1 MENERIAR
9 EDSGKSIKMIK
20 LGLTVLLEYRLDL
33 IEGRNIGLITNS
45 TGVNESLQDN
55 ISLLVDNPKAKLKA
69 IFSPEHGLWGSVQD
83 AISIPFAQYDQIKI
97 PIYSLY
103 GKTTKPTSEML
114 DGIDALIFD
123 IQDVGVRFYTYIST
137 MAMAMQACA
146 ENGVDFIVLD
156 RPNPVN
162 GNILEGNVL
171 DPDFS
176 SFVGYLPILLRH
188 GMTVG
193 ELVRLFNEHFQ
204 IGVKLSI
211 VAMEGWKRDMWFED
225 TGLAWI
231 MPSPNMPTLDTAT
244 VYPGMCLFEGTNVSE
259 GRGTTKPFEII
270 GAPWIDAHKLAD
282 SLNNLSLSGTKFRPV
297 YFIPTFS
304 KYKDQRCGGVQV
316 HVIDRDKFTPV
327 KIALNIIETI
337 MRKYPDNFQWIG
349 NNRPFFDLLMGT
361 DKVRN
366 DLSKG
371 RSVDDIILSWKDETS
386 DFANIRSKYLL
397 YCNR

>member
-1 MENERIAR
+1 
-9 EDSGKSIKMIK
+9 MIK
-20 LGLTVLLEYRLDL
+20 LGLTVLLEDRLEL
-33 IEGRNIGLITNS
+33 IEGKSVGLITNS

-55 ISLLVDNPKAKLKA
+55 ISLLVDSQKAKLKA

-103 GKTTKPTSEML
+103 GKTTKPTIEML
-114 DGIDALIFD
+114 DGIDVLIFD

-137 MAMAMQACA
+137 MTMAMQACA
-146 ENGVDFIVLD
+146 ENDIDFIVLD
-156 RPNPVN
+156 RPNPIN

-193 ELVRLFNEHFQ
+193 ELARFFNEHFH
-204 IGVKLSI
+204 IGVKLN
-211 VAMEGWKRDMWFED
+211 VVEMKGWKRDTWFDD
-225 TGLAWI
+225 TGLQWV

-244 VYPGMCLFEGTNVSE
+244 VYPGTCLFEGTSLSE

-270 GAPWIDAHKLAD
+270 GAPWIDAHNLAD
-282 SLNNLSLSGTKFRPV
+282 SLNNLYLNGVKFRPV

-304 KYKDQRCGGVQV
+304 KHTDQRCGGVQV

-327 KIALNIIETI
+327 KTALNMIETI
-337 MRKYPDNFQWIG
+337 KRLYPNEFQFIKH
-349 NNRPFFDLLMGT
+349 FDLLMGT
-361 DKVRN
+361 DKIRN
-366 DLSKG
+366 DLSNG
-371 RSVDDIILSWKDETS
+371 LSVNDIIQSWKDEIS
-386 DFANIRSKYLL
+386 DFANVRSKYIL
-397 YCNR
+397 Y

>member
-1 MENERIAR
+1 
-9 EDSGKSIKMIK
+9 MIR
-20 LGLTVLLEYRLDL
+20 LGLTILLEDKLEL
-33 IEGRNIGLITNS
+33 IEGKSVGLITNS

-55 ISLLVDNPKAKLKA
+55 ILLLVDNPKVKLKA

-103 GKTTKPTSEML
+103 GKTTKPTIEML
-114 DGIDALIFD
+114 DSIDALIFD

-146 ENGVDFIVLD
+146 ENNIEFIVLD
-156 RPNPVN
+156 RPNPIN
-162 GNILEGNVL
+162 GNILEGNAL

-188 GMTVG
+188 GMTVS
-193 ELVRLFNEHFQ
+193 ELAKLFNEHFH
-204 IGVKLSI
+204 IGVKLN
-211 VAMEGWKRDMWFED
+211 VVEMEGWERDMWFDD
-225 TGLAWI
+225 TGLQWV

-244 VYPGMCLFEGTNVSE
+244 VYPGTCLFEGTSLSE

-270 GAPWIDAHKLAD
+270 GAPWIDAHNLAD
-282 SLNNLSLSGTKFRPV
+282 SLNNLLLNGVKFRPV

-304 KYKDQRCGGVQV
+304 KHRDQRCGGVQV
-316 HVIDRDKFTPV
+316 HVIDRDKFAPV
-327 KIALNIIETI
+327 KTALNMIETI
-337 MRKYPDNFQWIG
+337 MRLYPNEFQFI
-349 NNRPFFDLLMGT
+349 RHFDLLMGT

-371 RSVDDIILSWKDETS
+371 HSVDDVIQSWKDEIS
-386 DFANIRSKYLL
+386 DFANVRSKYIL
-397 YCNR
+397 Y

>member
-1 MENERIAR
+1 
-9 EDSGKSIKMIK
+9 MIK
-20 LGLTVLLEYRLDL
+20 LGLTVLLEDRLEL
-33 IEGRNIGLITNS
+33 IEGKSVGLITNS

-55 ISLLVDNPKAKLKA
+55 IFLLVDNPQVKLKA

-103 GKTTKPTSEML
+103 GKTTKPTTEML

-146 ENGVDFIVLD
+146 ENDIDFIVLD
-156 RPNPVN
+156 RPNPID

-193 ELVRLFNEHFQ
+193 ELARLFNEHFQ
-204 IGVKLSI
+204 IGAKLS
-211 VAMEGWKRDMWFED
+211 VVEMEGWKRDKWFDD
-225 TGLAWI
+225 TGLQWI

-244 VYPGMCLFEGTNVSE
+244 VYSGTCLFEGTNLSE

-270 GAPWIDAHKLAD
+270 GAPWIDSHNLAD
-282 SLNNLSLSGTKFRPV
+282 SLNNLFLHGVKFRPV

-304 KYKDQRCGGVQV
+304 KHRDQSCGGVQV
-316 HVIDRDKFTPV
+316 HVIDRDKFAPV
-327 KIALNIIETI
+327 KTALNMIEIIK
-337 MRKYPDNFQWIG
+337 RLYPNEFQFIKH
-349 NNRPFFDLLMGT
+349 FDLLMGT
-361 DKVRN
+361 DKIRN
-366 DLSKG
+366 DLSRG
-371 RSVDDIILSWKDETS
+371 HSVDDVIQSWKDEML
-386 DFANIRSKYLL
+386 DFANVRSKYIL
-397 YCNR
+397 Y

>member
-1 MENERIAR
+1 
-9 EDSGKSIKMIK
+9 MIR
-20 LGLTVLLEYRLDL
+20 LGLTVLLEDKLEL
-33 IEGRNIGLITNS
+33 IEGKSVGLITNS

-55 ISLLVDNPKAKLKA
+55 ICLLVHNPKVKLKA

-103 GKTTKPTSEML
+103 GKTTKPTTEML

-137 MAMAMQACA
+137 MAMAMQVCA
-146 ENGVDFIVLD
+146 ENDIEFIVLD
-156 RPNPVN
+156 RPNPIN
-162 GNILEGNVL
+162 GDILEGNVL

-176 SFVGYLPILLRH
+176 SFVGYLPTLLRH

-193 ELVRLFNEHFQ
+193 ELARFFNEHFH
-204 IGVKLSI
+204 IGAKLN
-211 VAMEGWKRDMWFED
+211 VVEMKGWKRDMWFDD
-225 TGLAWI
+225 TGLQWV

-244 VYPGMCLFEGTNVSE
+244 VYPGTCLFEGTSLSE

-270 GAPWIDAHKLAD
+270 GAPWIDAHNLAD
-282 SLNNLSLSGTKFRPV
+282 SLNNLLLNGVKFRPV

-304 KYKDQRCGGVQV
+304 KHRDQRCGGVQV

-327 KIALNIIETI
+327 KTVLNMIETI
-337 MRKYPDNFQWIG
+337 KRLYPNEFQFIKH
-349 NNRPFFDLLMGT
+349 FDLLMGT

-371 RSVDDIILSWKDETS
+371 LSVDDVIQSWKDEIS
-386 DFANIRSKYLL
+386 DFADVRSKYIL
-397 YCNR
+397 Y

>member
-1 MENERIAR
+1 
-9 EDSGKSIKMIK
+9 MIK

>member
-1 MENERIAR
+1 
-9 EDSGKSIKMIK
+9 MIK
-20 LGLTVLLEYRLDL
+20 LGLTVLLEDRLEL
-33 IEGRNIGLITNS
+33 IEGKSVGLITNS

-55 ISLLVDNPKAKLKA
+55 IFLLVDNQKVKLKA

-103 GKTTKPTSEML
+103 GKTTKPTIEML
-114 DGIDALIFD
+114 DGMDVLIFD

-137 MAMAMQACA
+137 MVMAMQACA
-146 ENGVDFIVLD
+146 ENDIDFIVLD
-156 RPNPVN
+156 RPNPIN

-171 DPDFS
+171 DSDFS

-193 ELVRLFNEHFQ
+193 ELARFFNEYFH
-204 IGVKLSI
+204 IGAILNVVEMKS
-211 VAMEGWKRDMWFED
+211 WKRDTWFDD
-225 TGLAWI
+225 TGLQWV

-244 VYPGMCLFEGTNVSE
+244 VYPGTCLFEGTNLSE

-270 GAPWIDAHKLAD
+270 GAPWIDAHNLAD
-282 SLNNLSLSGTKFRPV
+282 SLNNLFINGVKFRPV

-304 KYKDQRCGGVQV
+304 KHRDQRCGGVQV

-327 KIALNIIETI
+327 KTALNMIETI
-337 MRKYPDNFQWIG
+337 MQLYPNEFQFIKH
-349 NNRPFFDLLMGT
+349 FDLLMGT

-371 RSVDDIILSWKDETS
+371 LSVDDIIQSWKDEVL
-386 DFANIRSKYLL
+386 DFNNVRSKYIL
-397 YCNR
+397 Y